1 MSSGTTREN
10 ASGMTDWT
18 AGPRGGHAVTI
29 SGLRVVVSPGRV
41 VSLADLP
48 RYSIALD
55 GLVQGPQ
62 LDLDGRRLSFDHHGN
77 CVRLVTSATCRQVLD
92 ALLLGLDPSSY
103 TVYVNDIDADTALAV
118 ALLAHPEWV
127 APGSAHAPRTRALVE
142 TIGSRDAHGP
152 AYPVADP
159 ALLAEFAV
167 AVPLP
172 RRHAP
177 VGDPAGALAGCVT
190 AITRLITRVPG
201 ENPQRAV
208 PTRAVPTR
216 GEPTRGEP
224 TFTVT
229 HSGTG
234 WVMATSAGDGFDPVY
249 TAGHTRA
256 VLWRRLPDSSIA
268 YTVGRRSDLVDRFP
282 VGPPSDPGTILAA
295 LAAREP
301 GWGGGSSVGGAP
313 RHPDG
318 SRSALTPDEVF
329 AVVEAVVRQGWV

>member
-1 MSSGTTREN
+1 MSSGTASET
-10 ASGMTDWT
+10 ASGTNGET
-18 AGPRGGHAVTI
+18 TSQHSGHAVTI
-29 SGLRVVVSPGRV
+29 DGLRVVVSPGRV

-127 APGSAHAPRTRALVE
+127 APDSAHAPRTRALVE

-159 ALLAEFAV
+159 ALLAEFAA

-208 PTRAVPTR
+208 PTR
-216 GEPTRGEP
+216 GEP

-256 VLWRRLPDSSIA
+256 VLWQRLPDSSIA